1 MTRRINQE
9 GLTLIKRFEGLKTK
23 AYICPAGVLT
33 IGYGSTGPH
42 VKPGM
47 VISEAEA
54 ERLLIKDL
62 ARFEAAVERLVKVP
76 LTDGQFAAL
85 VSFAFNVG
93 EGAWAKST
101 LLKKLNAGKYDAVP
115 SELNKWVNGGGKR
128 LQGLVNRRAAEG
140 GLWARGS
147 FVASNTVEAAP
158 AKPPILTIDNVVKV
172 GTPAAAVLQSFT
184 AGPAQIVLAIAF
196 AIGGLFLLWRWHQG
210 RVEAAS

>member
-85 VSFAFNVG
+85 VSFTFNVG
-93 EGAWAKST
+93 AGNLQKST
-101 LLKKLNAGKYDAVP
+101 LLRKLNAKDYKGAADQFPAWNKAAGKVM
-115 SELNKWVNGGGKR
+115 N
-128 LQGLVNRRAAEG
+128 GLVKRRADERA
-140 GLWARGS
+140 L
-147 FVASNTVEAAP
+147 FLKPVAPVEAIKVETLPKAP
-158 AKPPILTIDNVVKV
+158 YPTPLDPPPSV
-172 GTPAAAVLQSFT
+172 
-184 AGPAQIVLAIAF
+184 IVSDEPIKRKSAWATLFEAIA
-196 AIGGLFLLWRWHQG
+196 ALFKRKT
-210 RVEAAS
+210 